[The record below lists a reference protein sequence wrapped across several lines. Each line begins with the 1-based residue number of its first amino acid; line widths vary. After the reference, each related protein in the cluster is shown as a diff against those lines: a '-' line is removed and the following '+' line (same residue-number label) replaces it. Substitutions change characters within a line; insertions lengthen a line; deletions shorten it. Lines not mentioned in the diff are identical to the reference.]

1 MFVYTSRLMIN
12 DDAGSIIAARLFLF
26 LINDP
31 TISCN
36 YYSRHSCNARLKRTD
51 SNSINR
57 NRKSGGEG
65 RIEKYRLDRYIYLFV
80 YRRVGSQVW
89 CRGNVL
95 ARVRVPVEVVQVFN
109 ASLCPVFRKEVN
121 ARLGCPVSGV
131 MGLPLRLTR

>member
-1 MFVYTSRLMIN
+1 MIN

-57 NRKSGGEG
+57 NRKSGGKEG
-65 RIEKYRLDRYIYLFV
+65 LKNIGSTDTFIYLFIAESD
-80 YRRVGSQVW
+80 RRW

>member
-1 MFVYTSRLMIN
+1 MIN

-57 NRKSGGEG
+57 NRKSGGKEG
-65 RIEKYRLDRYIYLFV
+65 LKNIGSTDTFIYLFIAESD
-80 YRRVGSQVW
+80 RRCGAAETSW
-89 CRGNVL
+89 L
-95 ARVRVPVEVVQVFN
+95 ACE
-109 ASLCPVFRKEVN
+109 FRS
-121 ARLGCPVSGV
+121 RLFKFS
-131 MGLPLRLTR
+131 MLPSALFFERR